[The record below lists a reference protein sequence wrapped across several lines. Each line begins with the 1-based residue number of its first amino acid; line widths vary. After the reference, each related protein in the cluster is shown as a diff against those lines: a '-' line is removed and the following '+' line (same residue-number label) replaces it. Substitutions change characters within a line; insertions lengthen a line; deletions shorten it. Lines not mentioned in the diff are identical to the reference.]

1 MMPIMPLP
9 VRHSWDLSL
18 PQAERLQEELSRLV
32 IEANDAELVRHV
44 AGAVVSSSQDTSTVR
59 AAVVILDV
67 RSLKRIDQ
75 ATVRGEATFPYRS
88 GFRSFRELPTLLAAF
103 DQLKTRP
110 DLIVCAG
117 HGRAHPRRLG
127 LACHLGL
134 WLDLRTIGC
143 ARNPLAGHWRLP
155 GAQRGCHRRII
166 DGGEVVGE
174 VVRTRT
180 AIKPLFISVG
190 HRISLLSARRWIL
203 RLARRYRLP
212 EPLRA
217 ARRQR

>member
-1 MMPIMPLP
+1 MMRIMPLP
-9 VRHSWDLSL
+9 VRHDWDLTIG
-18 PQAERLQEELSRLV
+18 QAERLQETLSRLV
-32 IEANDAELVRHV
+32 IEADGAGPVRLV
-44 AGAVVSSSQDTSTVR
+44 AGAVVSSSQDTSSVL
-59 AAVVILDV
+59 AAAVILDA
-67 RSLKRIDQ
+67 RSLEIVDQ

-103 DQLKTRP
+103 EKLEMRP
-110 DLIVCAG
+110 DLVICAG

-134 WLDLRTIGC
+134 WLDVPTVGC
-143 ARNPLAGHWRLP
+143 AQSLLRGDAPVP
-155 GAQRGCHRRII
+155 GARRGCHGRII

-180 AIKPLFISVG
+180 AIRPLFVSVG

-203 RLARRYRLP
+203 RLARRVRLP

-217 ARRQR
+217 ARRWQ